1 MKNATRI
8 LLAAAIAA
16 ALPFPAQAQA
26 QKALA
31 TGDVNYPGVV
41 AEVTECKRSEGT
53 MTVKIRLKNTGDADQ
68 SFYIVNGGKYDNHYV
83 TAGKK
88 KYLMLRDA
96 EKKPLAPAANPVGD
110 VYVSLKK
117 GGGVWTWWAK
127 FPSPPAE
134 VKKIEYTWPLGTP
147 IDDIPCTDA

>member
-1 MKNATRI
+1 MKAFHCITAA
-8 LLAAAIAA
+8 LLAAS
-16 ALPFPAQAQA
+16 LPASA

-31 TGDVNYPGVV
+31 TGDVNKADVI

-53 MTVKIRLKNTGDADQ
+53 MTLKIRLKNTGDKSL
-68 SFYIVNGGKYDNHYV
+68 SFYIVSGGKYDSHYV

-110 VYVSLKK
+110 VFVSIPK
-117 GGGVWTWWAK
+117 GGVWTWWAK
-127 FPSPPAE
+127 FPAPPAE
-134 VKKIEYTWPLGTP
+134 IKKIEYTWPIGTP
-147 IDDIPCTDA
+147 IDDIPCTSEA

>member
-1 MKNATRI
+1 MNMFHAG
-8 LLAAAIAA
+8 LIAA
-16 ALPFPAQAQA
+16 AACAAAPFTAASA

-31 TGDVNYPGVV
+31 TGDVNHANIT

-53 MTVKIRLKNTGDADQ
+53 LTVKIRLTNSGEAT
-68 SFYIVNGGKYDNHYV
+68 SFYIVSGHKYDNHYV

-110 VYVSLKK
+110 VYVSIKK
-117 GGGVWTWWAK
+117 GGVWTWWAK
-127 FPSPPAE
+127 FPAPPAE
-134 VKKIEYTWPLGTP
+134 VKKIEYTWPIGTP